1 MDGEAKSAC
10 LMTLREHDG
19 YRTEK
24 EDGEEA
30 PEHSEKERREG
41 GRRLA
46 SISQSKLRLSEV
58 VTSATEGSW
67 VPRTGGTEEGGFF
80 ELLMLNSTCSLKNKN
95 LPL

>member
-10 LMTLREHDG
+10 LVTLREHDG

-41 GRRLA
+41 GGRLA
-46 SISQSKLRLSEV
+46 SISQSKLSLSEV
-58 VTSATEGSW
+58 VTSVTEGSW
-67 VPRTGGTEEGGFF
+67 VSRTARVQEEQKKVAFLSF
-80 ELLMLNSTCSLKNKN
+80 
-95 LPL
+95 